1 MNLKAL
7 VEQRNAKLDEMKSM
21 TAKAV
26 EETRAMTD
34 EEDAAFKALEAEIRD
49 LDSVIER
56 AKAVEGMGM
65 APVEEPAAAG
75 EAEAEER
82 DGLDMAEVR
91 EFAGYIRAEKL
102 EERAAS
108 NMTKTDN
115 GAIVPKTIAAAI
127 IKKVRDISPIYGM
140 ATKYSVKGTLAIPY
154 YDETSGAVS
163 VAWSEEFV
171 ELESGSGKFATIEL
185 TGHLAG
191 ALTKISR
198 SLLNSQ
204 DFDLVS
210 FVISDMAEKIALFC
224 ENAVIAGDK
233 VDGLK
238 GVTQKVTAAAQTA
251 VTTDELIQLQD
262 SVKDVF
268 QAGCIWVMAPA
279 TRTAIRQLKDGNGRY
294 LLQDDLTSPFGHTL
308 LGKPVYVSDAM
319 PAMEAG
325 KTAVYYG
332 DFAGLA
338 VKSVEEP
345 NVQVLHEKYATQ
357 HAVGVVAWLEF
368 DAKVQDAQR
377 ISKLEMGA

>member
-7 VEQRNAKLDEMKSM
+7 IEQRNAKLDEMKSM

-91 EFAGYIRAEKL
+91 SLAAYIRD
-102 EERAAS
+102 ERAGELS
-108 NMTKTDN
+108 KTDN

-127 IKKVRDISPIYGM
+127 IKKVRDISPIYSM
-140 ATKYSVKGTLAIPY
+140 ATHYNVKGTLAIPY
-154 YDETSGAVS
+154 YDETSGAVT
-163 VAWSEEFV
+163 VAWADEFTD
-171 ELESGSGKFATIEL
+171 LESESGTVATIDL
-185 TGHLAG
+185 PGDLAG
-191 ALTKISR
+191 ALSQVSR

-210 FVISDMAEKIALFC
+210 FVIDDMAEKIAQFL
-224 ENAVIAGDK
+224 EKTIIEGDK
-233 VDGLK
+233 VNGLK
-238 GVTQKVTAAAQTA
+238 GVTAKVTAASQTA
-251 VTTDELIQLQD
+251 ITADELIQLQD
-262 SVKDVF
+262 TVKDVY
-268 QAGCIWVMAPA
+268 QGGCIWVMNPA
-279 TRTAIRQLKDGNGRY
+279 TRTALRQLKDGNGRY
-294 LLQDDLTSPFGHTL
+294 LLQDDVTAAFGHTL

-319 PAMEAG
+319 PAMAAS
-325 KTAVYYG
+325 KAAIYYG
-332 DFAGLA
+332 DFSGLA

-345 NVQVLHEKYATQ
+345 NIQVLHEKYATQ
-357 HAVGVVAWLEF
+357 HAIGIVGWLEF
-368 DAKVQDAQR
+368 DAAVQDAQR
-377 ISKLEMGA
+377 LAKLEMGA

>member
-7 VEQRNAKLDEMKSM
+7 IEQRNAKLDEMKSM

-91 EFAGYIRAEKL
+91 SLAAYIRD
-102 EERAAS
+102 ERAGELS
-108 NMTKTDN
+108 KTDN

-127 IKKVRDISPIYGM
+127 IKKVRDISPIYSM
-140 ATKYSVKGTLAIPY
+140 ATHYNVKGTLAIPY
-154 YDETSGAVS
+154 YDETSGAVT
-163 VAWSEEFV
+163 VAWADEFV
-171 ELESGSGKFATIEL
+171 DLESKSGKFATIDL
-185 TGHLAG
+185 TGYLAG
-191 ALTKISR
+191 ALTKVSR

-210 FVISDMAEKIALFC
+210 FVIDDMAEKIAQFL
-224 ENAVIAGDK
+224 EKTIIEGDK
-233 VDGLK
+233 VNGLK
-238 GVTQKVTAAAQTA
+238 GVTAKVTAASQTA
-251 VTTDELIQLQD
+251 ITADELIQLQD
-262 SVKDVF
+262 TVKDVY
-268 QAGCIWVMAPA
+268 QGGCIWVMNPA
-279 TRTAIRQLKDGNGRY
+279 TRTALRQLKDGNGRY
-294 LLQDDLTSPFGHTL
+294 LLQDDVTAAFGHTL

-319 PAMEAG
+319 PAMAAS
-325 KTAVYYG
+325 KAAVYYG
-332 DFAGLA
+332 DFSGLA

-345 NVQVLHEKYATQ
+345 NIQVLHEKYATQ
-357 HAVGVVAWLEF
+357 HAIGIVGWLEF
-368 DAKVQDAQR
+368 DAAVQDAQR
-377 ISKLEMGA
+377 LAKLEMGA

>member
-7 VEQRNAKLDEMKSM
+7 IEQRNAKLDEMKSM

-91 EFAGYIRAEKL
+91 SLAAYIRD
-102 EERAAS
+102 ERAGELS
-108 NMTKTDN
+108 KTDN

-127 IKKVRDISPIYGM
+127 IKKVRDISPIYSM
-140 ATKYSVKGTLAIPY
+140 ATHYNVKGTLAIPY
-154 YDETSGAVS
+154 YDETSGAVT
-163 VAWSEEFV
+163 VAWADEFTD
-171 ELESGSGKFATIEL
+171 LESKSGKFATIDL
-185 TGHLAG
+185 TGYLAG
-191 ALTKISR
+191 ALTKVSR

-210 FVISDMAEKIALFC
+210 FVIDDMAEKIAQFL
-224 ENAVIAGDK
+224 EKTIIEGDK
-233 VDGLK
+233 VNGLK
-238 GVTQKVTAAAQTA
+238 GVTAKVTAASQTA
-251 VTTDELIQLQD
+251 ITADELIQLQD
-262 SVKDVF
+262 TVKDVY
-268 QAGCIWVMAPA
+268 QGGCIWVMNPA
-279 TRTAIRQLKDGNGRY
+279 TRTALRQLKDGNGRY
-294 LLQDDLTSPFGHTL
+294 LLQDDVTAAFGHTL

-319 PAMEAG
+319 PAMAAS
-325 KTAVYYG
+325 KAAVYYG
-332 DFAGLA
+332 DFSGLA

-345 NVQVLHEKYATQ
+345 NIQVLHEKYATQ
-357 HAVGVVAWLEF
+357 HAIGIVGWLEF
-368 DAKVQDAQR
+368 DAAVQDAQR
-377 ISKLEMGA
+377 LAKLEMGA

>member
-7 VEQRNAKLDEMKSM
+7 IEQRNAKLDEMKSM

-91 EFAGYIRAEKL
+91 SLAAYIRD
-102 EERAAS
+102 ERAGELS
-108 NMTKTDN
+108 KTDN

-127 IKKVRDISPIYGM
+127 IKKVRDISPIYSM
-140 ATKYSVKGTLAIPY
+140 ATHYNVKGTLAIPY
-154 YDETSGAVS
+154 YDETSGAVT
-163 VAWSEEFV
+163 VAWADEFTD
-171 ELESGSGKFATIEL
+171 LESKSGKFATIDL
-185 TGHLAG
+185 TGYLAG
-191 ALTKISR
+191 ALTKVSR

-210 FVISDMAEKIALFC
+210 FVIDDMAEKIAQFL
-224 ENAVIAGDK
+224 EKTIIEGDK
-233 VDGLK
+233 VNGLK
-238 GVTQKVTAAAQTA
+238 GVTAKVTAASQTA
-251 VTTDELIQLQD
+251 ITADELIQLQD
-262 SVKDVF
+262 TVKDVY
-268 QAGCIWVMAPA
+268 QGGCIWVMNPA
-279 TRTAIRQLKDGNGRY
+279 TRTALRQLKDGNGRY
-294 LLQDDLTSPFGHTL
+294 LLQDDVTAAFGHTL

-319 PAMEAG
+319 PAMAAS
-325 KTAVYYG
+325 KAAIYYG
-332 DFAGLA
+332 DFSGLA

-345 NVQVLHEKYATQ
+345 NIQVLHEKYATQ
-357 HAVGVVAWLEF
+357 HAIGIVGWLEF
-368 DAKVQDAQR
+368 DAAVQDAQR

>member
-7 VEQRNAKLDEMKSM
+7 IEQRNAKLDEMKSM

-91 EFAGYIRAEKL
+91 SLAAYIRD
-102 EERAAS
+102 ERAGELS
-108 NMTKTDN
+108 KTDN

-127 IKKVRDISPIYGM
+127 IKKVRDISPIYSM
-140 ATKYSVKGTLAIPY
+140 ATHYNVKGTLAIPY
-154 YDETSGAVS
+154 YDETSGAVT
-163 VAWSEEFV
+163 VAWADEFTD
-171 ELESGSGKFATIEL
+171 LESKSGKFATIDL
-185 TGHLAG
+185 TGYLAG
-191 ALTKISR
+191 ALTKVSR

-210 FVISDMAEKIALFC
+210 FVIDDMAEKIAQFL
-224 ENAVIAGDK
+224 EKTIIEGDK
-233 VDGLK
+233 VNGLK
-238 GVTQKVTAAAQTA
+238 GVTAKVTAASQTA
-251 VTTDELIQLQD
+251 ITADELIQLQD
-262 SVKDVF
+262 TVKDVY
-268 QAGCIWVMAPA
+268 QGGCIWVMNPA
-279 TRTAIRQLKDGNGRY
+279 TRTALRQLKDGNGRY
-294 LLQDDLTSPFGHTL
+294 LLQDDVTAAFGHTL

-319 PAMEAG
+319 PAMAAS
-325 KTAVYYG
+325 KAAIYYG
-332 DFAGLA
+332 DFSGLA

-345 NVQVLHEKYATQ
+345 NIQVLHEKYATQ
-357 HAVGVVAWLEF
+357 HAIGIVGWLEF
-368 DAKVQDAQR
+368 DAAVQDAQR
-377 ISKLEMGA
+377 LAKLEMGA